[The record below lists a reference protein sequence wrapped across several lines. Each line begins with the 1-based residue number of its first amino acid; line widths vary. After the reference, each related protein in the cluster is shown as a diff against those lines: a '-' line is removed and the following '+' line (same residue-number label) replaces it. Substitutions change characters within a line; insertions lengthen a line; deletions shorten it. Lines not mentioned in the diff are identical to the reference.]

1 MTNYTKEIHFM
12 DARQVWDA
20 WKSQKITAG
29 QLAEWQQRHKTY
41 FTENGEIEPF
51 HSYNIVVNS
60 QDEKQRILD
69 DIHAVGAV
77 LTGVSG
83 YYDGYYIQLD
93 ATPSQVFIL
102 NKKLGGAA

>member
-20 WKSQKITAG
+20 WKDQKLSFG
-29 QLAEWQQRHKTY
+29 QLEEWQRRHKHY
-41 FTENGEIEPF
+41 FDENGEKQPF
-51 HSYNIVVNS
+51 NSYNIVVNS

-69 DIHAVGAV
+69 DIRAVGAI

-83 YYDGYYIQLD
+83 YYNGYYIQLD